1 MIRLT
6 DEMQSA
12 VNDALTEGVPITIAA
27 VDAAGQPNIT
37 FRGSTQALDEE
48 RLALW
53 ARNPEGGLVRSIQ
66 SNPRVALLYRHP
78 ARGLALLFH
87 GRAHVTEDAALAAAI
102 YERIARAGAGPGPGA
117 RRRRGGDRARPR
129 DPARGRDHGARPGGR
144 SLPAAACRAGE
155 WDRGPV
161 SGILSRPPPEGG
173 SGDGHPSR
181 TAVARRLQ
189 QPTRGRDRT
198 SRRPPMWPCSGWG
211 LPGRPVSGNAG
222 ALLPHHFTL
231 AAPPGPGA
239 PQGGGMFLWHFP
251 SARAARPLAGTLSG
265 GVPTFLPRGR
275 PPRGAVRRRPSGPL
289 SSPIITRPG
298 TRRAA

>member
-12 VNDALTEGVPITIAA
+12 VNDALTEGVPIAIAA

-102 YERIARAGAGPGPGA
+102 YERSPEPERARDPE
-117 RRRRGGDRARPR
+117 RGGVAVVIELDRVIQRGAAIMERDQAVAASPR
-129 DPARGRDHGARPGGR
+129 
-144 SLPAAACRAGE
+144 LPAAPE
-155 WDRGPV
+155 
-161 SGILSRPPPEGG
+161 SGT
-173 SGDGHPSR
+173 GD
-181 TAVARRLQ
+181 L
-189 QPTRGRDRT
+189 
-198 SRRPPMWPCSGWG
+198 
-211 LPGRPVSGNAG
+211 
-222 ALLPHHFTL
+222 
-231 AAPPGPGA
+231 
-239 PQGGGMFLWHFP
+239 
-251 SARAARPLAGTLSG
+251 
-265 GVPTFLPRGR
+265 
-275 PPRGAVRRRPSGPL
+275 
-289 SSPIITRPG
+289 
-298 TRRAA
+298 